1 MSPQALF
8 GVSVLLSFVARDLVD
23 RYSRSARGVIGSFN

>member
-8 GVSVLLSFVARDLVD
+8 GVSVLLSFVAWGLVL
-23 RYSRSARGVIGSFN
+23 RQLYGRS